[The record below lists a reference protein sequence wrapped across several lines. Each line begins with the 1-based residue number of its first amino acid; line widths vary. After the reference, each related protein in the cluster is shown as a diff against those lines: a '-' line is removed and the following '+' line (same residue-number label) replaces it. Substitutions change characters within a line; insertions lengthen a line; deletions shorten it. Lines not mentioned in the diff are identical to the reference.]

1 MMDMKNFIMSSAE
14 TDDEKA
20 LAGFGALI
28 LRDSEG
34 REWYTSQKLFSEDTI
49 KIMYDKDGVVR
60 SIATDVTTLW
70 PASHSVAEV
79 AVLPDGADIFGGWKY
94 AEGKVTKATA

>member
-49 KIMYDKDGVVR
+49 KIMYDKDGVIR
-60 SIATDVTTLW
+60 SIATDVSTLW
-70 PASHSVAEV
+70 PVSHSVAEV
-79 AVLPDGADIFGGWKY
+79 AVLPEGANIHGGWIY
-94 AEGKVTKATA
+94 SDGRVSKAI